1 MHIFV
6 SKNLYP
12 QHQKSKATYIK
23 GFPHMAKADILY
35 LIQYSQVTSVGV
47 AIRALHFST
56 FQVDFLQ
63 ITYIFSKG
71 NNGIIHSPR
80 NAES

>member
-35 LIQYSQVTSVGV
+35 LIQYSQVTSVGGS
-47 AIRALHFST
+47 IRALHFS
-56 FQVDFLQ
+56 
-63 ITYIFSKG
+63 S
-71 NNGIIHSPR
+71 
-80 NAES
+80 